1 MHHCSRY
8 YGCYNTITDVRYG
21 KIWKYV
27 RKNEMRHIIPTEH
40 DLVNGVIQMPTVRK
54 HDSNIERI
62 MAACMAMMLVSGL
75 ICDRKAQAQDMAPY
89 CPIPVFEV
97 PFHPWGGQATI
108 DMSGRPVI
116 LIDPT
121 LVQRIPFPHG
131 QNFHRFL
138 LAHECMHH
146 LKGHI
151 INLAPA
157 GVFAG
162 YILMRMSHTL
172 EMEAD
177 CEAARELS
185 RRGDSSAVESAIWV
199 FMNSN
204 PFPTH
209 SHPGGPVRAHNIGQ
223 CARR

>member
-1 MHHCSRY
+1 
-8 YGCYNTITDVRYG
+8 
-21 KIWKYV
+21 
-27 RKNEMRHIIPTEH
+27 
-40 DLVNGVIQMPTVRK
+40 MPTVRK
-54 HDSNIERI
+54 HNADIERM

-75 ICDRKAQAQDMAPY
+75 ICGRTAQAQDMAPY

-97 PFHPWGGQATI
+97 PYHPLGGQATM
-108 DMSGRPVI
+108 DMLGRPVI

-121 LVQRIPFPHG
+121 LAQRIPFPHG

-146 LKGHI
+146 LRGHI
-151 INLAPA
+151 INLAQA
-157 GVFAG
+157 GVFGG
-162 YILMRMSHTL
+162 YILMQTSHAL
-172 EMEAD
+172 EMDAD

-185 RRGDSSAVESAIWV
+185 RRGDSGAVASAIWV

-204 PFPTH
+204 PFPTY
-209 SHPGGPVRAHNIGQ
+209 SHPGGAVRAHNIER